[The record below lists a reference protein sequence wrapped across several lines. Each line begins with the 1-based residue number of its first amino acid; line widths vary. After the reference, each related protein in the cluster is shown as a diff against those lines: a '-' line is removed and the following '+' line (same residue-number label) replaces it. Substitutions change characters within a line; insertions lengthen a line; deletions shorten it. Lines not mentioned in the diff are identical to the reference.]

1 MRIDRRRF
9 LALCAALG
17 LPGTPAAWGAAVQ
30 RAERADGEP
39 CYVTARR
46 RAGRY
51 EAVVLDAGGADLLRV
66 PMPDRGHS
74 FALDPARGRA
84 VAFGRQPG
92 FFAVAFDVAGRR
104 PPQPL
109 AAAEGRHFYG
119 HGVFLPDGT
128 RVLATENDYENGR
141 AVLGV
146 YDASPGGR
154 YRRLGEFDVGGT
166 GSHEVVLLPDG
177 RTVCVANGGILT
189 HPDYGKLELNLATM
203 RPSLVYLDAA
213 DGRILEKVELDASLH
228 QLSIRHLGL
237 AGDGSVWFGC
247 QHVGPENEQP
257 ALVGRHRRGRQPELF
272 PGPAEVLLGMRH
284 YIGTVAADASGRII
298 ATSSPVGGQVAYW
311 DAGNGRCLGVTRL
324 PDGCGVAPRAQGDF
338 LASSGL
344 GAMTHTGPG
353 IDPRPVRPADA
364 GLAWDNHLRRL

>member
-17 LPGTPAAWGAAVQ
+17 LPGTPAARAATLR

-51 EAVVLDAGGADLLRV
+51 EAVVLDARGADLLQV

-84 VAFGRQPG
+84 VVFGRQPG
-92 FFAVAFDVAGRR
+92 FFAVAFDVAGRQ

-109 AAAEGRHFYG
+109 QAAEGRHFYG
-119 HGVFLPDGT
+119 HGVFLPDGK
-128 RVLATENDYENGR
+128 RVLATENDYERGR

-146 YDASPGGR
+146 YDASPGGQ
-154 YRRLGEFDVGGT
+154 YRRLGEFDVGGV

-177 RTVCVANGGILT
+177 KTLCVANGGILT
-189 HPDYGKLELNLATM
+189 HPDYGKLELNLDAM

-213 DGRILEKVELDASLH
+213 DGRLLEKVELRAALH

-237 AGDGSVWFGC
+237 AGDGTVWFGC
-247 QHVGPENEQP
+247 QHVGPESEQP

-272 PGPAEVLLGMRH
+272 HGPAQALRDMRH
-284 YIGTVAADASGRII
+284 YIGTVAADASGQVM
-298 ATSSPVGGQVAYW
+298 ATSSPVGGQVMYW
-311 DAGNGRCLGVTRL
+311 DAASGRCLGITRL
-324 PDGCGVAPRAQGDF
+324 PDGCGVAPHAQGNF

-344 GAMTHTGPG
+344 GVMVEAGPG
-353 IDPRPVRPADA
+353 IAPRPVRPTDG
-364 GLAWDNHLRRL
+364 GLAWDNHFRRL